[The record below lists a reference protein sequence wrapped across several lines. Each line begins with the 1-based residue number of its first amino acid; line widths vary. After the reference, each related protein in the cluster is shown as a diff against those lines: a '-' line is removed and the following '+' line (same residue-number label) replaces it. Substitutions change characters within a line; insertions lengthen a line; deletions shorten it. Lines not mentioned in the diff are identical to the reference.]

1 MTITKNFTQKHV
13 AIDCEGRNWE
23 WVDTDK
29 TYEELV
35 GSLKTEWYIDG
46 VRTVEKTFHED
57 TFTITTK
64 AIKTARSHWV
74 NGKTEVTEE

>member
-13 AIDCEGRNWE
+13 ATDCEGRNWE

-35 GSLKTEWYIDG
+35 ESLKTEWYIDG
-46 VRTVEKTFHED
+46 VRVVEKTFHED

-64 AIKTARSHWV
+64 ALRTAKSHWV
-74 NGKTEVTEE
+74 NGKIKVTEK